1 MTRVSEVRG
10 VVKRRKQSGRVS
22 NKCSLVF
29 VDKRRVYVITSE
41 RLTGPCGC
49 GTISTAVDNLDLIL
63 P

>member
-10 VVKRRKQSGRVS
+10 VVKSGRVS

-29 VDKRRVYVITSE
+29 VDKRSVYVITSE
-41 RLTGPCGC
+41 HLTGHCGC
-49 GTISTAVDNLDLIL
+49 GSISTTVDNLELIL